1 MTTNHPVGKDGT
13 RDLPGSDCTARSRTE
28 AFKERFRAYTTAL
41 FLLAGSAFV
50 VHYVFENRSSITE
63 AFSQLRPLPALAALA
78 VSVSGYVAVGSAWSD
93 VLKAFG
99 SPPVPRL
106 RAFSISSVSWLGRYI
121 PGKVWLFAARATLT
135 RSEGVPLRI
144 VTAAIAAEVLLF
156 MVAGLVVSLLLS
168 PFAVM
173 PEHLSR
179 WLSWLGLAAGAGLA
193 ATLHPKIWGF
203 IERALL
209 RGGDGPTLSRS
220 RVFLALAQYSF
231 AFGAWAFSYFLVAA
245 SFSPIPVS
253 AAPGFCAIVSASW
266 LVGFFAFFAPA
277 GIGVRE
283 SLIGAY
289 LTGQLGVPVPT
300 AFATVAAARLLAT
313 VAEGLC
319 ISIGVLVLGV
329 KRIRQPAGIPED

>member
-1 MTTNHPVGKDGT
+1 
-13 RDLPGSDCTARSRTE
+13 
-28 AFKERFRAYTTAL
+28 
-41 FLLAGSAFV
+41 
-50 VHYVFENRSSITE
+50 
-63 AFSQLRPLPALAALA
+63 
-78 VSVSGYVAVGSAWSD
+78 
-93 VLKAFG
+93 
-99 SPPVPRL
+99 
-106 RAFSISSVSWLGRYI
+106 
-121 PGKVWLFAARATLT
+121 
-135 RSEGVPLRI
+135 
-144 VTAAIAAEVLLF
+144 

-168 PFAVM
+168 PFALM
-173 PEHLSR
+173 PEQLSR
-179 WLSWLGLAAGAGLA
+179 WLSWLGLAAVAGLA
-193 ATLHPKIWGF
+193 ATLHPKIWGL
-203 IERALL
+203 IERALV
-209 RGGDGPTLSRS
+209 RGGDASTLSRS
-220 RVFLALAQYSF
+220 RVFLALVQYSF

-253 AAPGFCAIVSASW
+253 TAPGFCAIVSASW

-329 KRIRQPAGIPED
+329 KRIRQPTGTPED